1 MKKIFL
7 SFTIAT
13 MMVSLISCGNNS
25 RQSTRDMEST
35 AVKNASGN
43 FIENDYLTATLP
55 DGWEIIHVYDNG
67 FSARIKDEDGDKI
80 GLEFEAFDTDF
91 DLERWVK
98 DMKMDGNITD
108 KIDDVSIGGTTFQQY
123 ADKRPSMPYIYF
135 VSYSNKGL
143 YRFKLAIFND
153 EMKNDP
159 SVKQLLESIK
169 FK

>member
-1 MKKIFL
+1 
-7 SFTIAT
+7 
-13 MMVSLISCGNNS
+13 
-25 RQSTRDMEST
+25 
-35 AVKNASGN
+35 
-43 FIENDYLTATLP
+43 
-55 DGWEIIHVYDNG
+55 
-67 FSARIKDEDGDKI
+67 
-80 GLEFEAFDTDF
+80 
-91 DLERWVK
+91 
-98 DMKMDGNITD
+98 MDGNITD

-159 SVKQLLESIK
+159 SVKQLLESVK